1 MAREGPPH
9 RVMSEAFE
17 KRLKQLFS
25 DSECCYSFG
34 KQVANGLKPDVYL
47 QHPDGRQW
55 AYEMVHGNSR
65 PAHLNENHRRYL
77 EAGIQDIWILW
88 DDLRPRIGVPL
99 SMQQG
104 VFMDLVP
111 SEYTIAESKLTAPQR
126 CILSM
131 QPQGFRYLYAFTVT
145 PLAPEL
151 NADLLNMLSIGIN
164 IYAFRSLGQ
173 PGAFNVT
180 KSFIPMIEL
189 GFNANGYPQDQPNP
203 AFEGIELNDL
213 LQALGYETNQHLI
226 PLAVMQQI
234 IEMIVTP
241 DKHPQLLILYLSSFL
256 QRASPELLAE
266 LKAFRNAN
274 ASQSLKPYN
283 SMLDPEIGQQIFKNP
298 SALHA
303 LANEGEAAQSHITK
317 QSIPPVLKQF
327 LIDVLNQSAVRNS
340 AEWMEWQAANPILDE
355 ARDLAEKKKK

>member
-1 MAREGPPH
+1 M
-9 RVMSEAFE
+9 
-17 KRLKQLFS
+17 RLKQLFS
-25 DSECCYSFG
+25 DSEYCYSFG
-34 KQVANGLKPDVYL
+34 KQLANGLKPDVFL
-47 QHPDGRQW
+47 RHPDGRQW

-65 PAHLNENHRRYL
+65 PAHLNENHHRYQ
-77 EAGIQDIWILW
+77 ESGIQDIWILW
-88 DDLRPRIGVPL
+88 DDLRPRIGVSL

-131 QPQGFRYLYAFTVT
+131 QTQGVRYLYTFSVT

-164 IYAFRSLGQ
+164 IYAFRALGQ

-189 GFNANGYPQDQPNP
+189 GFNADGFPQDQPNP

-213 LQALGYETNQHLI
+213 LQALGYETNQPLI
-226 PLAVMQQI
+226 PSAVMQQI
-234 IEMIVTP
+234 IEMIVIP
-241 DKHPQLLILYLSSFL
+241 DKHPQLLMLYLRSYL
-256 QRASPELLAE
+256 QQAPPELLAE
-266 LKAFRNAN
+266 LKSFRGAN

-283 SMLDPEIGQQIFKNP
+283 SFLDPEVSQQIFKNP

-303 LANEGEAAQSHITK
+303 LANEGEAAQSHITG

-327 LIDVLNQSAVRNS
+327 LIDVLNHSAVRSS
-340 AEWMEWQAANPILDE
+340 AEWMEWQAVNPILDE
-355 ARDLAEKKKK
+355 VRALAKKKKK